1 MSCLVALDMAA
12 LRRVAECQDTEGMI
26 INFFF
31 LVGQLDCSGCLKF
44 SMLMWVLKRYK
55 VIAVDE

>member
-1 MSCLVALDMAA
+1 MAA